1 MEGEEGITESSIEI
15 TESEKEAEVVE
26 VRGKDYMKVTIEGYE
41 GDYLMD
47 EEENLYNMEME
58 QIGDA
63 DGLFPSEESDY

>member
-15 TESEKEAEVVE
+15 TESEIEAEVVE

-58 QIGDA
+58 
-63 DGLFPSEESDY
+63 

>member
-1 MEGEEGITESSIEI
+1 MEGEEGITESSREI

-58 QIGDA
+58 
-63 DGLFPSEESDY
+63 

>member
-58 QIGDA
+58 
-63 DGLFPSEESDY
+63 